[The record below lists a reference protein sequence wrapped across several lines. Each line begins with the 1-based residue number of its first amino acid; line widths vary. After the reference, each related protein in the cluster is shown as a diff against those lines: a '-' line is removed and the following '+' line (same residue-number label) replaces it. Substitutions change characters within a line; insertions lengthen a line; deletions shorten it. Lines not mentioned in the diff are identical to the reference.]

1 MVQSVHFRPTSRDI
15 NSFLKK
21 APDVVPFKKGI
32 VVKQLMR
39 IALIENPDITNS
51 QDKLLE
57 YDKGDEE
64 MLTRDEDLKPVYV
77 NFNAGDKDIVDYL
90 ESSSNS
96 KQDTIKRLVRIAL
109 INDPEVIIRSGL
121 ISDVEKT
128 FEDNPYL
135 LSIYRSVLNGTYQKV
150 SKKEQNSSEKTSEKV
165 NNTDNNQTSVNPD
178 VKVNRISEEQMN
190 KFGSFSQGQF

>member
-1 MVQSVHFRPTSRDI
+1 MVRSVHFRPTSRDI

-64 MLTRDEDLKPVYV
+64 MSARDEDLKPVYV

-135 LSIYRSVLNGTYQKV
+135 LSIYRSVLNGTYQKD
-150 SKKEQNSSEKTSEKV
+150 SKKEKDSSEKNSEKV
-165 NNTDNNQTSVNPD
+165 NNAYNNQTSVNPD
-178 VKVNRISEEQMN
+178 VKINSVSDEQMD
-190 KFGSFSQGQF
+190 KFGSFSQGEF

>member
-39 IALIENPDITNS
+39 IALMENPDITNS

-135 LSIYRSVLNGTYQKV
+135 LSIYRSVLNGTYQKE
-150 SKKEQNSSEKTSEKV
+150 STKDQNSSEKTSEKV
-165 NNTDNNQTSVNPD
+165 NNTDNNQTSINPD